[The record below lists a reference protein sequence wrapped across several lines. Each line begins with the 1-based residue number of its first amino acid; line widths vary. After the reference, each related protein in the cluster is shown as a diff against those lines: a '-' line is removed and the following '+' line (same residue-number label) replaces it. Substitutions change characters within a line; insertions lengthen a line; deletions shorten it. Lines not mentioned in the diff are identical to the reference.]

1 MMSVRADPA
10 GRIHDAG
17 RAQYWPSR
25 SPVASWSAMTTLGA
39 RLRRARQHAGL
50 TQDEL
55 AGAEISPSFVSL
67 VELDA
72 RRPAEPTLALLAH
85 RVGVSAAWLRL
96 GPEDPAHAS
105 VPRMRERAQ
114 QALAA
119 GDARAALAEFDGVD
133 LVSVP
138 PELRA
143 STTVLWA
150 DALECTGD
158 LAGARAVLE
167 GPWQR
172 AVVAEE
178 AQDALTLAAGLL
190 YLHVVEG
197 RYQAAVDVGRTVW
210 DLTARARVDAD
221 ERLRIGST
229 VLWALMERGD
239 LAYARLVAERLLAES
254 VQHGGAAGRA
264 AVVWNVAVLES
275 ERGEHEPSRRHARAT
290 VALLGDPAGGRDR
303 NFYRAHSMLAEV
315 LLRGHSPEAR
325 SAMHEIEVAASGLDL
340 LGGPHD
346 LLNLA
351 LAQSRAHLHLGESI
365 PAQRSAED
373 ALSRAEGLGGAEV
386 AEAAVAAAD
395 SLMSQGRVAA
405 ALDLCTR
412 ACVALETAE
421 MTWRVAALWRAVG
434 ERLHAGGHAAQAAHA
449 FARALSA
456 SGVRPGGPRV

>member
-1 MMSVRADPA
+1 
-10 GRIHDAG
+10 
-17 RAQYWPSR
+17 
-25 SPVASWSAMTTLGA
+25 MTTLGA

-55 AGAEISPSFVSL
+55 AGTELSPSFVSL

-72 RRPAEPTLALLAH
+72 RRPAESTLAVLAR

-96 GPEDPAHAS
+96 GPEDPAHTS

-119 GDARAALAEFDGVD
+119 GDARTALAEFDGVD
-133 LVSVP
+133 LASVP

-172 AVVAEE
+172 AVAAEE

-197 RYQAAVDVGRTVW
+197 RYQAAIDVGRQVW
-210 DLTARARVDAD
+210 DLTADTQVDPD
-221 ERLRIGST
+221 ERLRIGSS
-229 VLWALMERGD
+229 VLWAVMERGD
-239 LAYARLVAERLLAES
+239 LTYARLVAERLLAES
-254 VQHGGAAGRA
+254 MRRGGAAGRA

-275 ERGEHEPSRRHARAT
+275 ERGEHEPARRHARAT
-290 VALLGDPAGGRDR
+290 VALLGDEAGGRDR

-315 LLRGHSPEAR
+315 LLRGHAPEAR
-325 SAMHEIEVAASGLDL
+325 SAMHEIEAAASGLER

-351 LAQSRAHLHLGESI
+351 LAQSRAQLFLGDAV
-365 PAQRSAED
+365 PAQRSAES
-373 ALSRAEGLGGAEV
+373 ALARAEELGGAEV
-386 AEAAVAAAD
+386 AEAAVVAAD
-395 SLMSQGRVAA
+395 SLLARGRTAA
-405 ALDLCTR
+405 ALDLCDR
-412 ACVALETAE
+412 ACTALESTE
-421 MTWRVAALWRAVG
+421 ITWRVAAVWRALG
-434 ERLHAGGHAAQAAHA
+434 ERLHAGGRAAQGAHA

-456 SGVRPGGPRV
+456 SGLRPGVVRA